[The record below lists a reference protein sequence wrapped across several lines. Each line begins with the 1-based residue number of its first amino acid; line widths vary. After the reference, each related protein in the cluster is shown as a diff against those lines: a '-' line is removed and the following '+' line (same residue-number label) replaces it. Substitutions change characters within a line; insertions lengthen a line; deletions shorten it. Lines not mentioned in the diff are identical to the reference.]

1 MSEFM
6 LNDEDAINDV
16 NPFVQRDFSLPGG
29 VRQTGNFED
38 FQEVPKSGGIPPV
51 GKSIFCTVGLCAAEK
66 EPCSINRNVQPR
78 RNIDYGLGCGRE
90 REPAEVVVSD
100 KATVAQLVIV
110 PTLIALILLTLVR

>member
-51 GKSIFCTVGLCAAEK
+51 GKSIFCTVGLCAGEK
-66 EPCSINRNVQPR
+66 KPCRINRNVQPR
-78 RNIDYGLGCGRE
+78 RNIDDGMVCRKPKKKIKVG
-90 REPAEVVVSD
+90 VSNR
-100 KATVAQLVIV
+100 KFPWNWVIISMIIV
-110 PTLIALILLTLVR
+110 LALLILRP

>member
-38 FQEVPKSGGIPPV
+38 FQEEADPEQ
-51 GKSIFCTVGLCAAEK
+51 GKYWRSDWDTDDVDDEFSKQLKEELQRNLQAAA
-66 EPCSINRNVQPR
+66 PQ
-78 RNIDYGLGCGRE
+78 
-90 REPAEVVVSD
+90 
-100 KATVAQLVIV
+100 
-110 PTLIALILLTLVR
+110 

>member
-66 EPCSINRNVQPR
+66 QPCRINRNVQPR

-90 REPAEVVVSD
+90 REPV
-100 KATVAQLVIV
+100 KAVASNTAIQLIIASI
-110 PTLIALILLTLVR
+110 LIALILLILVR